1 MTGRGQ
7 ASDSEKPERLAF
19 NFIHKRNF
27 LFSIRMLCLNVA
39 VGAFALALI
48 RFMALLGLRMDII
61 RRLRTRGQGRRLSEE
76 LIASHVEK

>member
-1 MTGRGQ
+1 VTGRGQ
-7 ASDSEKPERLAF
+7 ASDWEKPERLAF
-19 NFIHKRNF
+19 SFIHKWNF
-27 LFSIRMLCLNVA
+27 LFPIGRLGLNVV

-48 RFMALLGLRMDII
+48 GFMALLGLRMDII